1 MQKSLFLGRCAN
13 WRCRNPLGVMVWKE
27 SKFSNRAFCSKDC
40 CERYALVERQNQK
53 VTREPPKV
61 SVNREVQLRLIL
73 FEEGKS

>member
-1 MQKSLFLGRCAN
+1 MKSIMGYCGNF
-13 WRCRNPLGVMVWKE
+13 RCRAPLGIMVWKP
-27 SKFSNRAFCSKDC
+27 SKFSNHQFCSASC
-40 CERYALVERQNQK
+40 LERYRAVEMQNQK